1 MGFSPK
7 TKTDSLVAAARH
19 CCVCR
24 KFKGIKIEVHHIIQE
39 ADGGSNDFE
48 NAIPLCLDCHV
59 DAGHYNPRHP
69 KGTKF
74 SKEEL
79 RKQRDAWYQI
89 VKEHKIQP
97 PADTSPALHFRHLVV
112 KDYETAEEI
121 YAGDLKEFPY
131 KNSMLYKNHVFDF
144 VSKLFHNNKQRYHVW
159 SVQSR
164 TFKTTEEIFE
174 TYPETKLINKSETE
188 YPYFHANRNP
198 KKEDLL
204 RVKDQLDSFVL
215 HLMEMDIDP
224 TLYSEVVYESNF
236 CGCGDDTLGPDPYLE
251 SVIFK
256 PLWFSFV
263 SITNIAKVNVELEDL
278 IGQGHKDEFHFT
290 NVRNHVDEVQ
300 VKLNFPKVRILPDE
314 TIIIPTSLL
323 LAPFNEEIFDE
334 IMLQEQWLQLVHGRS
349 QVLKHLIRENSK
361 TEFCFIGKYLRPNE
375 IRYISDDRIEHSEIH
390 TLDLN
395 NLFMIDRMWHMGSC
409 PHLFFEESNGTTS
422 YARELFTKYPGESMQ
437 ETILVPANVNSLI
450 IAELEDE
457 ETFIETVTINEQ
469 HKLSN
474 IKLSKGESYRIEVL
488 PFDTVSLQGY
498 YISQKENIPAGHKT
512 VLRNSIISK
521 YLRTVK
527 G

>member
-7 TKTDSLVAAARH
+7 IKIDSLVASARH

-39 ADGGSNDFE
+39 ADGGLNEYE
-48 NAIPLCLDCHV
+48 NAIPLCLDCHA

-112 KDYETAEEI
+112 KDYQTAQEI

-131 KNSMLYKNHVFDF
+131 KNSLLYKNDVFDF
-144 VSKLFHNNKQRYHVW
+144 VSKLLHTNAQRYHVW

-164 TFKTTEEIFE
+164 TFKTTDEIFSS
-174 TYPETKLINKSETE
+174 YPETKLINKSETE
-188 YPYFHANRNP
+188 YPYFHAVRKP
-198 KKEDLL
+198 RKEDLL
-204 RVKDQLDSFVL
+204 RIKDQLDSFVL
-215 HLMEMDIDP
+215 HLIETDIDP
-224 TLYSEVVYESNF
+224 ELYSQVVYESNF
-236 CGCGDDTLGPDPYLE
+236 CGCGDDTIGPDPYLE

-256 PLWFSFV
+256 PLWFSFL
-263 SITNIAKVNVELEDL
+263 SITNISKGNVELEDL
-278 IGQGHKDEFHFT
+278 LGHGHQDQLHFS
-290 NVRNHVDEVQ
+290 NVRNLIGEVGI
-300 VKLNFPKVRILPDE
+300 KLKFPKVRILPDE

-334 IMLQEQWLQLVHGRS
+334 IVLQEQWLQLVDGRS
-349 QVLKHLIRENSK
+349 QVLTHLIREDSK
-361 TEFCFIGKYLRPNE
+361 TEFCFVGKYMRPTE
-375 IRYISDDRIEHSEIH
+375 ITYISEDRIEQSEIH

-409 PHLFFEESNGTTS
+409 PHLFFKDTNGTMT
-422 YARELFTKYPGESMQ
+422 YVRELFTKYPGKSMQ
-437 ETILVPANVNSLI
+437 ETILVPASVCTLI

-457 ETFIETVTINEQ
+457 ETFIESVSINEAS
-469 HKLSN
+469 KLSS
-474 IKLSKGESYRIEVL
+474 ITLSKGENYLIEVA
-488 PFDTVSLQGY
+488 PFDVVGLRGF
-498 YISQKENIPAGHKT
+498 YIGQKENIPFSHKK
-512 VLRNSIISK
+512 VLRNSLISN
-521 YLRTVK
+521 YLRALQ
-527 G
+527 